1 VSKHAASSAFV
12 RAFLSALFSATAL
25 VSISSQAAAAQ
36 ADAEDEEEEEL
47 QEVQV
52 TGTRILSPN
61 VTSSNPVTSITGEE
75 LRRLGIVNVSD
86 ALTQL
91 VPQNI
96 SSYMPTLTGDN
107 QAGFG
112 GGGMDTMDRGSYF
125 IGNTIANLR
134 GLDPTF
140 GSRTLTLVDGR
151 RVASTS
157 NQADVVDLNTI
168 PSALLERMDVV
179 TGGASATYGSG
190 AVAGVVN
197 LVLNRKMTGVKF
209 DASYLTSEAGDGT
222 SPQFSLSGGLPL
234 FGGKG
239 HLLLNAEYQR
249 TSAIRDCASA
259 RDWCYASRALFTNSS
274 GSQADLTAANQPLLG
289 YEGLP
294 ARFETANIRYE
305 QRYSEG
311 ALYHNDAAF
320 SSGYHFDAAGRGGTE
335 YAYGYGGGTSTQAM
349 NGSGLPVTSTQPLQ
363 PSNERKVFF
372 TNFEYDFNERT
383 SGYLQARYANTEA
396 LNRNQQTMDT
406 YCARFDTQGQA
417 SSFAPAGALLYYTQA
432 FTGSSG
438 FSSVLTQDGTPYP
451 PDNMVRSSQF
461 GTPLPQLAAFL
472 QLPAQAAN
480 AGFSSGNGLGPGG
493 LPYTPAWNNYTAPGG
508 AIINRGRGISWPY
521 WMPVDVS
528 PNPPTSDFDGWA
540 RDPNTGE
547 QIARGTWRR
556 VRFTDATHAAP
567 SAEAPNGGTFW
578 SPWHANDYWLLESV
592 ELLRAF
598 DGSPLVLPQL
608 GRNAYAFLNHLDDEA
623 LLAVQSAF
631 GNSGTAGAGNL
642 GVQQLYGA
650 NPCTNMTA
658 IRKLWNPQIQRSTS
672 SDTNTYSAT
681 LGLRGRFGSDWS
693 WDAYYQYG
701 ATDSISRQ
709 YNVATN
715 LRMAFALDAVIDDRP
730 YLADGVTP
738 NPTYGTPIC
747 RINRDSVPL
756 LNGQGRP
763 LTGPAELA
771 ALGAGCKPL
780 NLFGTQYETQAT
792 FGDSIA
798 AYEGIYYDAAELQRQ
813 ALDYAF
819 VDSRSAGTVSLQVLA
834 ANASG
839 TLWQGFGAG
848 PLTAAVGFE
857 ARENKTDNEG
867 TEGGFYERAD
877 LANVWADAFG
887 GTTRV
892 AEAYTELN
900 LPLVSGVE
908 GINLLSINGAVR
920 YGWYHNKGGAGTTG
934 ESATQKT
941 PNWKLSAMFEP
952 FDWARLRL
960 TRSRDLRAADY
971 RELFLF
977 QPGMPDEFTIRNPW
991 RAGTAT
997 SNENQQELYGQVR
1010 VGNANLKP
1018 EKSDTLTLGFVL
1030 SPGGWA
1036 QGMRFSVDYFD
1047 IRVKDGIS
1055 TSFNAS
1061 NPVTACFEGSNGG
1074 LTSDYFNENG
1084 LTPLPPNMELA
1095 PCREL
1100 TFADLTDDAGNV
1112 IPGQINLQDL
1122 VSYNSARPSNALPY
1136 QRRGLDFNVGY
1147 NFTLNR
1153 FFEALPGSMA
1163 LNVRATKALESSG
1176 VQVQSSPFGYYGA
1189 NPTGECGAAFDRAD
1203 PMNYVNNDPA
1213 TGEFR
1218 SNAFGEYVVNRH
1230 LCVDMVGQIRSSV
1243 FVPGVAASPRW
1254 SGNVTASY
1262 LYGDLTT
1269 SLLMRYIGAAKFD
1282 NRWVDDPNEPGYY
1295 TEDGRISNASVD
1307 NNRVDPYARFDLNL
1321 SYNLKVANM
1330 KQFRIF
1336 GSVTNLFD
1344 KSPPFTGGGISGASA
1359 GSHDTLG
1366 RSYRMG
1372 IQTQF

>member
-1 VSKHAASSAFV
+1 V
-12 RAFLSALFSATAL
+12 ALLAATAL
-25 VSISSQAAAAQ
+25 LGVTSYAIAAEADDEAADE
-36 ADAEDEEEEEL
+36 ADVEL
-47 QEVQV
+47 EEVQV
-52 TGTRILSPN
+52 TGTRIQSPN
-61 VTSSNPVTSITGEE
+61 VTASNPVTSITGEE
-75 LRRLGIVNVSD
+75 MRRLGMVNVSD
-86 ALTQL
+86 ALTQM

-157 NQADVVDLNTI
+157 NQADVVDMNTI
-168 PSALLERMDVV
+168 PSNLLQRMDVV

-190 AVAGVVN
+190 AMAGVVN
-197 LVLNRKMTGVKF
+197 LILNNRMTGVKF
-209 DASYLTSEAGDGT
+209 DTSYLVTESGDGS
-222 SPQFSLSGGLPL
+222 SPTFSLSGGTPL

-239 HLLLNAEYQR
+239 HLLLSAEWQR

-259 RDWCYASRALFTNSS
+259 RSWCNASRALFTNSS
-274 GSQADLTAANQPLLG
+274 GSQSDLTLANQPLSG
-289 YEGLP
+289 YEGMP
-294 ARFETANIRYE
+294 ARFETANVRYE

-311 ALYHNDAAF
+311 AIFHNDDEIT
-320 SSGYHFDAAGRGGTE
+320 SGFHFDPLGLTGVEYPYGYRGG
-335 YAYGYGGGTSTQAM
+335 ASTSVV
-349 NGSGLPVTSTQPLQ
+349 NGSGQPVTSTQPLQ

-372 TNFEYDFNERT
+372 TNFEYDFNETT
-383 SGYLQARYANTEA
+383 SAYLQARYANTEA
-396 LNRNQQTMDT
+396 LNKNQQTSGT

-417 SSFAPAGALLYYTQA
+417 SSFAPAGAMLYYTQNPG
-432 FTGSSG
+432 TGN
-438 FSSVLTQDGTPYP
+438 SVQTPDGQNYPGDFVPTRSTQLGT
-451 PDNMVRSSQF
+451 
-461 GTPLPQLAAFL
+461 TLLPSLVAFL
-472 QLPAQAAN
+472 QLPSGAAN

-493 LPYTPAWNNYTAPGG
+493 NPYTPTWSNYITPGG
-508 AIINRGRGISWPY
+508 ATVAAGRGISWPY
-521 WMPVDVS
+521 WMPVGIS
-528 PNPPTSDFDGWA
+528 PNPPSADFDGRA
-540 RDPNTGE
+540 YDPVTGE

-556 VRFTDATHAAP
+556 VKFSDAGYAP
-567 SAEAPNGGTFW
+567 PSTTSVNGGTFW
-578 SPWHANDYWLLESV
+578 TPWHANDFWLLESV

-598 DGSPLVLPQL
+598 DGSPLVLPQT
-608 GRNAYAFLNHLDDEA
+608 GRNAYAFLSNLSDEA

-631 GNSGTAGAGNL
+631 GNSATAGQGNL
-642 GVQQLYGA
+642 GVQQMYGA
-650 NPCTNMTA
+650 NPCSNMTA
-658 IRKLWNPQIQRSTS
+658 IRKLWNPQIERSTT
-672 SDTNTYSAT
+672 SDTDTYSVTA
-681 LGLRGRFGSDWS
+681 GARGRFGSDWR
-693 WDAYYQYG
+693 WDTYYQYG
-701 ATDSISRQ
+701 ATDSVSRQ

-730 YLADGVTP
+730 FLADGVTP

-747 RINRDSVPL
+747 RIDRDAVPL

-780 NLFGTQYETQAT
+780 NMFGTSYSNLET
-792 FGDSIA
+792 FGDTIA
-798 AYEGIYYDAAELQRQ
+798 AYDGIYYDAAELQRQ

-819 VDSRSAGTVSLQVLA
+819 VDSRSAGNVSLQVLA
-834 ANASG
+834 ANTSG
-839 TLWQGFGAG
+839 TLWNGLGAG
-848 PLTAAVGFE
+848 PLTAALGVE
-857 ARENKTDNEG
+857 IRENKTDNAG

-887 GTTRV
+887 GRTRV
-892 AEAYTELN
+892 SEAYTELN
-900 LPLVSGVE
+900 LPLLAGME
-908 GINLLSINGAVR
+908 GLNLFSINGAVR
-920 YGWYHNKGGAGTTG
+920 YGWYENKGGAGTTG

-941 PNWKLSAMFEP
+941 PNWKVSANFEP
-952 FDWARLRL
+952 FDWARARI

-971 RELFLF
+971 RELFIF

-991 RAGTAT
+991 RAGTPT

-1018 EKSDTLTLGFVL
+1018 EKSDTLTVGIVL

-1047 IRVKDGIS
+1047 IGVKDGIS
-1055 TSFNAS
+1055 TPFNAS
-1061 NPVTACFEGSNGG
+1061 NPVTACFEGSNNG
-1074 LTSDYFNENG
+1074 LTADYFNETG
-1084 LTPLPPNMELA
+1084 DTPLPPNMTLA

-1100 TFADLTDDAGNV
+1100 TFADLLDDAGNV

-1122 VSYNSARPSNALPY
+1122 VSYNSARPANSLPY
-1136 QRRGLDFNVGY
+1136 QRRGMDFNLSY
-1147 NFTLNR
+1147 SFPLSR
-1153 FFEALPGSMA
+1153 AFESVPGS
-1163 LNVRATKALESSG
+1163 LSVNVRGTKALESSG
-1176 VQVQSSPFGYYGA
+1176 VQLQSSPFGYYGD
-1189 NPTGECGAAFDRAD
+1189 NPSGECGAAFDRAD
-1203 PMNYVNNDPA
+1203 PMNYVNNDPS

-1218 SNAFGEYVVNRH
+1218 SNILGEYVVNRH

-1243 FVPGVAASPRW
+1243 FIPGVAATPEW
-1254 SGNVTASY
+1254 TGNITASY
-1262 LYGDLTT
+1262 LVGDLTA

-1282 NRWVDDPNEPGYY
+1282 NQWIDDPDQPGYY
-1295 TEDGRISNASVD
+1295 AANGEPTNATVD
-1307 NNRVDPYARFDLNL
+1307 NNRVDPYARFDLSA
-1321 SYNLKVANM
+1321 SYNLKIGNM
-1330 KQFRIF
+1330 KQFRLI
-1336 GSVTNLFD
+1336 GTISNLFD